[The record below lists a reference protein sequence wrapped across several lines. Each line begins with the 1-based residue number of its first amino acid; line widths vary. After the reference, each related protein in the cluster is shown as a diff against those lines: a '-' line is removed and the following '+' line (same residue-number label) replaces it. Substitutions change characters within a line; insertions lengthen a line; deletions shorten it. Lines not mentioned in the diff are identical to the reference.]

1 MTESL
6 FDIIFRGDI
15 LPGHQLLQVKSQLA
29 KLFKADEQKINAL
42 FAGGAVALKRN
53 LELAAAEKY
62 QAVLR
67 KAGADVQVAAAGTV
81 KTATPGARKV
91 ASQRRGDPAAAA
103 PKMTLQQRLEAAA
116 GSELES
122 AAENEPAV
130 ASAPTIAEATETTA
144 DDHSRAEGELGL
156 SPVGSDLLN
165 QSERR
170 EFTAV
175 SVDTS
180 YMSLR
185 EPEGNLLDDDEIT
198 RVDAVEVDAD
208 FELAEV
214 GADILRDSE
223 KRVLPEARVIVP
235 EVDLAPAGSDLGQIP
250 PAEPPPP
257 PDTSKISVEPA
268 P

>member
-91 ASQRRGDPAAAA
+91 ANQRRVDPAAAA
-103 PKMTLQQRLEAAA
+103 PKMTLKQRLEAAA

-130 ASAPTIAEATETTA
+130 ASAPAIAEATK
-144 DDHSRAEGELGL
+144 DDHSTAEGELGL

-223 KRVLPEARVIVP
+223 KRVLPEARVRVP

-250 PAEPPPP
+250 AAEPPPP